1 MNKNKNERTFVQRW
15 LADEFRDYYCIY
27 VLSTIVLLGIYGTF
41 FANHKLEDYDL
52 NRKLLHFPLPRKEV
66 VMRDRGVA
74 HLVKREQEFTADF
87 NRMYDELKGWNKIA
101 WRSQPLDS
109 ANIYPSANYPF
120 LKLEESKPITMHQYR
135 QYILEYRNK
144 MYCHACQLA
153 KTKYK
158 NYKGKS
164 K

>member
-15 LADEFRDYYCIY
+15 LADEFREYYGVVVFC
-27 VLSTIVLLGIYGTF
+27 TIVSMGIYGTF
-41 FANHKLEDYDL
+41 FAVPNLEDYDL
-52 NRKLLHFPLPRKEV
+52 NRKLHVPQKEV
-66 VMRDRGVA
+66 VIRDRGVQ
-74 HLVKREQEFTADF
+74 HFIKREQEFTADF
-87 NRMYDELKGWNKIA
+87 NRMYAELKGWEKIA
-101 WRSQPLDS
+101 WYNQPLDS

-158 NYKGKS
+158 NYNGKQ

>member
-15 LADEFRDYYCIY
+15 LADEFRDYYWIY

-41 FANHKLEDYDL
+41 FADHKLEDYDL

-74 HLVKREQEFTADF
+74 HLVKREKEFTADF
-87 NRMYDELKGWNKIA
+87 NRMYDELKGWDKIA

-109 ANIYPSANYPF
+109 ANIHPSANYPY
-120 LKLEESKPITMHQYR
+120 LKLEGSKPITMRQYR
-135 QYILEYRNK
+135 QYILEYRHN

-158 NYKGKS
+158 NYKGKQ

>member
-41 FANHKLEDYDL
+41 FADHKLEDYDL
-52 NRKLLHFPLPRKEV
+52 NRKLHVPQKEV
-66 VMRDRGVA
+66 VIRDPGVQ
-74 HLVKREQEFTADF
+74 HLIKREKEFTADF
-87 NRMYDELKGWNKIA
+87 NRMYDELKGWDKIA
-101 WRSQPLDS
+101 WGNQPLDS

-120 LKLEESKPITMHQYR
+120 LKLEKSKPITMHQYH
-135 QYILEYRNK
+135 QYIMEYRNQ
-144 MYCHACQLA
+144 MYCHARQLA
-153 KTKYK
+153 NTKYK
-158 NYKGKS
+158 NYNGKQ